1 MERVNLF
8 TFLPQILRENESTV
22 LGTLSEGKL
31 FGEVSAYYKT
41 RVLRS

>member
-1 MERVNLF
+1 MLIYLF
-8 TFLPQILRENESTV
+8 TFIQQILRENEGTV
-22 LGTLSEGKL
+22 LGTLNEGKL